1 MRRAQPQ
8 YNGGWGAPVDPTP
21 SLASL
26 MRSGP
31 CAFDPTA
38 SAQPRGPRQP
48 HAYSTKPA
56 ASPATPDPL
65 PAHTHRPGLTMDPVR
80 GPSWALVRCQSQARW
95 NRCGCG
101 WGGVHKHHCNC
112 ATIHLYLFLCH
123 EKNKTKNNVS
133 PSVFRIPKAKLS
145 PGRGLSRAFVR
156 RTAAC

>member
-1 MRRAQPQ
+1 MHVRRAQPQ

-31 CAFDPTA
+31 CAFDPAA

-95 NRCGCG
+95 NRCG
-101 WGGVHKHHCNC
+101 WGGCGGVGGAFTSTTVTALRFTCICFC
-112 ATIHLYLFLCH
+112 AM
-123 EKNKTKNNVS
+123 KKTKQK
-133 PSVFRIPKAKLS
+133 IMCHLLS
-145 PGRGLSRAFVR
+145 SGFQMPN
-156 RTAAC
+156 